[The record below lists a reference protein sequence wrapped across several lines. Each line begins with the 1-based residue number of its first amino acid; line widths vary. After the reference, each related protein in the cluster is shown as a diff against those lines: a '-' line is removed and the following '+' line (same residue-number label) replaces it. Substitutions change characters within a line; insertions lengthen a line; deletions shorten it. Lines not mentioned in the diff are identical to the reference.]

1 MLYEHSFLNFLNLL
15 TGLGTY
21 YLTGFSLVV
30 ASGGSCLVAV
40 QGLLTVAEHS
50 LQDSW
55 ASVAFWFLGS
65 RAQAP

>member
-21 YLTGFSLVV
+21 CLTGFSLVV